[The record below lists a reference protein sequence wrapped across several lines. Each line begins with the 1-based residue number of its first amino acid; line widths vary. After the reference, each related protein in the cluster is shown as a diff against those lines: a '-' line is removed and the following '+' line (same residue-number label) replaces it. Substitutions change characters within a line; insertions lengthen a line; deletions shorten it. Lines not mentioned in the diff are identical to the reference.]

1 MTETRTILID
11 LYNAED
17 GNWMLCDTKMLQN
30 DIPRAILK
38 AIKKQGNSSI
48 EVNIIY
54 GLTNNSFDHEVDSWE
69 VDEAMIYD
77 FSIDDILFSADTL
90 TKKMQD
96 IIIDYAI
103 EVSYNE

>member
-1 MTETRTILID
+1 MTETRNILID
-11 LYNAED
+11 LYSVEAD
-17 GNWMLCDTKMLQN
+17 NWVLCNSAILQN

-38 AIKKQGNSSI
+38 AIKKQGNSTI

-103 EVSYNE
+103 EGYYE